1 MKDLKGT
8 KTEKNLWEAFSGESQ
23 ARGKYEYYASKA
35 KKEGYVQISNIFQ
48 ETALNEKEHAKL
60 WFKALGENDFNTYK
74 NLLLAASGEK
84 YEWSD
89 MYARFAI
96 DAREEGFLDLAKA
109 FEGVAKIEKEHE
121 ERYLALAKNIE
132 DGTVFKKDKEVVW
145 KCSNCGHFHTGKEAP
160 DMCPVCAHPKAFF
173 EVLAKNY

>member
-23 ARGKYEYYASKA
+23 ARNKYEYYSSKA
-35 KKEGYVQISNIFQ
+35 KKEGYVQIANIFQ

-60 WFKALGENDFNTYK
+60 WFKALGENSFDTYK

-89 MYARFAI
+89 MYARFAA
-96 DAREEGFLDLAKA
+96 DAREEGFTELADA
-109 FEGVAKIEKEHE
+109 FEGVARIEKEHE
-121 ERYLALAKNIE
+121 ERYCALAKNIE
-132 DGTVFKKDKEVVW
+132 EGTVFKKEAEVVW

-160 DMCPVCAHPKAFF
+160 DLCPVCKHPKAFF